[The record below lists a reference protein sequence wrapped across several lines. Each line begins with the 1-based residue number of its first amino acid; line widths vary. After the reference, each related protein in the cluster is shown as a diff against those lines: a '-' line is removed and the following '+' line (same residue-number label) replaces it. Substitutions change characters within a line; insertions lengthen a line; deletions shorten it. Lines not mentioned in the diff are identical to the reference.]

1 MQDSLDILRTD
12 YKSEDHIAHYGI
24 KGMKWGVRR
33 FQNYD
38 GTLTALGKKKQQQL
52 RSMISVENSLS
63 DTEYDIFYDRT
74 GAHKD
79 RGTRKTMNEWLNY
92 RQEHDDAIVTSAQN
106 NSVTFASFQGDGWE
120 MGWATNPKQ
129 RGKGVTDRNIQ
140 DAIKQI
146 RYDRNNPDDI
156 YAWIDPNN
164 TPSVKA
170 AERNGFKN
178 TKEKLII
185 DNRSHDKFVYD
196 GGMNSIPL
204 GNNIYNEARKKEPKI
219 TRDVKASS
227 SHLYGLQHKLKTK
240 ESIIRKIDTDHDEKN
255 ISHKEAASDI
265 KDAVRYTQIADN
277 KNFVKEYNNFKSKM
291 SDKGYTEV
299 RCKNNFTAYNEGK
312 VKHKSVQSVFEDKD
326 GYLFEVQFQTPESQR
341 AKNKKTPLYEE
352 RRRTDISKERAAE
365 LENKMTKL
373 MDPVPTPDDIDNIK
387 SYNNI
392 KKR

>member
-1 MQDSLDILRTD
+1 MKDSLDILRSDD
-12 YKSEDHIAHYGI
+12 YVEHHGI
-24 KGMKWGVRR
+24 KGQKWGVRR
-33 FQNYD
+33 FQNKD
-38 GTLTALGKKKQQQL
+38 GTLTALGKQKQRQL
-52 RSMISVENSLS
+52 RSMLSVENSLS
-63 DTEYDIFYDRT
+63 DKEYDTFYDRT
-74 GAHKD
+74 GAHKN
-79 RGTRKTMNEWLNY
+79 RETRKSLNEWINQY
-92 RQEHDDAIVTSAQN
+92 GNHEAIVSVAQN

-140 DAIKQI
+140 EAVKQI
-146 RYDRNNPDDI
+146 RYNRNNPDDI

-164 TPSVKA
+164 VASVKA

-178 TKEKLII
+178 TNEKLVI
-185 DNRSHDKFVYD
+185 DKRSHDKFVYD

-227 SHLYGLQHKLKTK
+227 NHLYGLQHKLKTK

-277 KNFVKEYNNFKSKM
+277 KNFVKEYNSFKDKM
-291 SDKGYTEV
+291 SSKGYTEV

-326 GYLFEVQFQTPESQR
+326 GYLFEVQFQTPQSQK
-341 AKNKKTPLYEE
+341 AKDKKTPLYEE
-352 RRRTDISKERAAE
+352 RRRTDISSERAKE
-365 LENKMTKL
+365 LENQMTKL
-373 MDPVPTPDDIDNIK
+373 MDPVPTPVDIDKIK

>member
-1 MQDSLDILRTD
+1 MKDSLDILRTD
-12 YKSEDHIAHYGI
+12 YNSEDFIEHHGI

-52 RSMISVENSLS
+52 RSLYNVEYGLT
-63 DTEYDIFYDRT
+63 DTEYDRLNARI
-74 GAHKD
+74 GAHENRRSRKD
-79 RGTRKTMNEWLNY
+79 LNEWLNN
-92 RQEHDDAIVTSAQN
+92 RMANSDALVVSAQN
-106 NSVTFASFQGDGWE
+106 NSMCSASHEDFGWE
-120 MGWATNPKQ
+120 MGWATSPKA
-129 RGKGVTDRNIQ
+129 RGKGITDRNIQ
-140 DAIKQI
+140 DAIKRI
-146 RYDRNNPDDI
+146 RVDRNNPDDI
-156 YAWIDPNN
+156 WAMIENN
-164 TPSVKA
+164 NIGSIKA
-170 AERNGFKN
+170 AERNGF
-178 TKEKLII
+178 TKTKSKSVVDGLEHTWYK
-185 DNRSHDKFVYD
+185 YD

-204 GNNIYNEARKKEPKI
+204 GNNIYDEARKKEPKI
-219 TRDVKASS
+219 TKDVKASS
-227 SHLYGLQHKLKTK
+227 NHLYGLQHKLKTK

-352 RRRTDISKERAAE
+352 RRRSDISKERATE

-373 MDPVPTPDDIDNIK
+373 MDPVPTPDDIDKIK

>member
-1 MQDSLDILRTD
+1 MKDSLDILRSDD
-12 YKSEDHIAHYGI
+12 YVEHHGI
-24 KGMKWGVRR
+24 KGQKWGVRR
-33 FQNYD
+33 FQNKD
-38 GTLTALGKKKQQQL
+38 GTLTALGKQKQRQL
-52 RSMISVENSLS
+52 RSLLDVETNLT
-63 DTEYDIFYDRT
+63 DEEYDLFYDSK
-74 GAHKD
+74 GAHTD
-79 RGTRKTMNEWLNY
+79 RGTRAVLNEWLNY
-92 RQEHDDAIVTSAQN
+92 RNEHSDAIVTVAKN
-106 NSVTFASFQGDGWE
+106 NSIVFASHDDNGWE
-120 MGWATNPKQ
+120 IGWATSPKQ
-129 RGKGVTDRNIQ
+129 RGKGITDKNIQ
-140 DAIKQI
+140 EAIKGV

-156 YAWIDPNN
+156 YAYIDTSNSA
-164 TPSVKA
+164 SVKA

-178 TKEKLII
+178 VNERKTI
-185 DNRSHDKFVYD
+185 DNRPHDKFVYD

-227 SHLYGLQHKLKTK
+227 NHLYGLQHKLKTK

-277 KNFVKEYNNFKSKM
+277 KNFVKEYNSFKDKM
-291 SDKGYTEV
+291 SSKGYTEV

-326 GYLFEVQFQTPESQR
+326 GYLFEVQFQTPQSQK
-341 AKNKKTPLYEE
+341 AKDKKTPLYEE
-352 RRRTDISKERAAE
+352 RRRTDISSERAKE
-365 LENKMTKL
+365 LENQMTKL
-373 MDPVPTPDDIDNIK
+373 MDPVPTPVDIDKIK

>member
-1 MQDSLDILRTD
+1 MQDSLDILETD
-12 YKSEDHIAHYGI
+12 DHIAHYGI

-63 DTEYDIFYDRT
+63 NKEYDMFYDRK

-92 RQEHDDAIVTSAQN
+92 RQEHYDAIVTSAQN

-129 RGKGVTDRNIQ
+129 RGKGVTDKNIQ

-178 TKEKLII
+178 TKEKLTI

-219 TRDVKASS
+219 TKDVKASS
-227 SHLYGLQHKLKTK
+227 NHLYGLQHKLKTK

-255 ISHKEAASDI
+255 ISHKEAASGI

-277 KNFVKEYNNFKSKM
+277 NNFVKEYNSFKSKM
-291 SDKGYTEV
+291 SDKGYEEV
-299 RCKNNFTAYNEGK
+299 RCKNNFTAYQEGK
-312 VKHKSVQSVFEDKD
+312 VKHKSVQSVFKDKD
-326 GYLFEVQFQTPESQR
+326 GYLFEVQFQTPESQK

-352 RRRTDISKERAAE
+352 RRRTDISKERATE

-373 MDPVPTPDDIDNIK
+373 MDPVPIPEDISSIK
-387 SYNNI
+387 SYD
-392 KKR
+392 KLKR